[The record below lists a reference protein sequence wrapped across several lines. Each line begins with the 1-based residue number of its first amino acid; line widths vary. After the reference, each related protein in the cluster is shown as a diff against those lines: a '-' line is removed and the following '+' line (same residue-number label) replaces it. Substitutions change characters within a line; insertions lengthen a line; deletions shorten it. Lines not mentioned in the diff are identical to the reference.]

1 MQMTFMAPTPIVEEL
16 HVLQQDDRL
25 LRHTVLKHKPFW
37 KEEVVDNQAW
47 ARSMTEATAAKATEF
62 EGDEELPPIEDDE
75 DDEDD
80 ENDDEDFSEDDDD
93 IEFVAD
99 ELDATVEP
107 LEVPSSSR
115 RQYGALS
122 PEEAYG
128 RPRVS
133 GRGRGSGRGSRTV
146 DDLDEGHQSRGPG
159 GSPEAND
166 ALEKWRSMFRARQ
179 NQRRRGSRADDDD
192 DA

>member
-62 EGDEELPPIEDDE
+62 EGDEELPPLEDDE

-80 ENDDEDFSEDDDD
+80 EEDISEDDDDDD

-115 RQYGALS
+115 RRYGAMA

-128 RPRVS
+128 RPGVS
-133 GRGRGSGRGSRTV
+133 GRGRGSGRSSRTM
-146 DDLDEGHQSRGPG
+146 DDLDEGHRSRGPG

-166 ALEKWRSMFRARQ
+166 ALEKWRSMFKARQ